1 MGFRQGAYARVW
13 SMDDKGKFCTCRMS
27 ISRKNKKTGSYD
39 TEFQDGYVRFVGTA
53 YNMIKAIP
61 ISDKGLNIKLA
72 SCDVTNYF
80 ERNGKKYFNP
90 QFTVFGFELADG
102 ESATPTGQAQ
112 NAYDPMEDLKS
123 VSADEEELPFD

>member
-27 ISRKNKKTGSYD
+27 ISRKNKNTGSYD
-39 TEFQDGYVRFVGTA
+39 TEFQDGFVRFVGSA
-53 YNMIKAIP
+53 YNMIKGIP
-61 ISDKGLNIKLA
+61 ISEKGVNIRLS

-102 ESATPTGQAQ
+102 TESPSAGKSA
-112 NAYDPMEDLKS
+112 NSYDPMDDLKS